1 MNPPRHIVVIIADSL
16 RHDAVYRNNTTLL
29 PYFEQKA
36 IQYTQARSSGCW
48 TLPATASLFTGLM
61 PHQHGAT
68 SQTRYVRTDV
78 PTLAERLKAIGYHTY
93 QVTANVA
100 TTDVFG
106 LHRGF
111 DEIRKIW
118 KIVPAHFNRL
128 QQFLL
133 LISKPR
139 LRRMIFSKDLIAQ
152 KLSEDIEMQK
162 TWLQLTHEDV
172 FNEARKIIAQHDAKN
187 EKCFIFLNLM
197 ESHFPYHVGATLE
210 MSADGMVNRLRESSA
225 LFNTIN
231 QTFLTTGKLG
241 IKPEML
247 KVLRERQRKSWE
259 IIAPAINRFTEEVH
273 RNQENMVV
281 FGSDH
286 GDNFGDQGWLYHFSN
301 VTDGGN
307 KVPLMILPPD
317 DNLQPQSL
325 AMPVNTKDLY
335 ATILDSCGI
344 GAGASLLKY
353 PEESVSVLQSYWY
366 NNKGKTL
373 PQYKYNQICFVEGEH
388 RYVYRSTNWLWAPI
402 SKDGGREPEF
412 EPLVPQ
418 ANPIYDAVKNP
429 ERRKKLNAIFNDFKT
444 FAEKI
449 GTGN

>member
-1 MNPPRHIVVIIADSL
+1 
-16 RHDAVYRNNTTLL
+16 
-29 PYFEQKA
+29 
-36 IQYTQARSSGCW
+36 
-48 TLPATASLFTGLM
+48 
-61 PHQHGAT
+61 
-68 SQTRYVRTDV
+68 
-78 PTLAERLKAIGYHTY
+78 
-93 QVTANVA
+93 
-100 TTDVFG
+100 
-106 LHRGF
+106 
-111 DEIRKIW
+111 
-118 KIVPAHFNRL
+118 
-128 QQFLL
+128 
-133 LISKPR
+133 
-139 LRRMIFSKDLIAQ
+139 
-152 KLSEDIEMQK
+152 
-162 TWLQLTHEDV
+162 
-172 FNEARKIIAQHDAKN
+172 
-187 EKCFIFLNLM
+187 
-197 ESHFPYHVGATLE
+197 
-210 MSADGMVNRLRESSA
+210 
-225 LFNTIN
+225 
-231 QTFLTTGKLG
+231 
-241 IKPEML
+241 PEML